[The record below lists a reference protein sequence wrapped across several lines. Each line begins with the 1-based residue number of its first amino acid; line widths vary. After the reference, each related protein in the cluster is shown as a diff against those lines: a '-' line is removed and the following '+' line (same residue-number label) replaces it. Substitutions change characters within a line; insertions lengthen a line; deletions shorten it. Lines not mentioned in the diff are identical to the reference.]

1 MFIFSKIGLLQKVQ
15 TRGAAVAAI
24 SVSNV
29 ETRRAER
36 NLHQPPKERGKILV
50 SAQYIRVF
58 LRAGC

>member
-36 NLHQPPKERGKILV
+36 NLHQPPKEKR
-50 SAQYIRVF
+50 
-58 LRAGC
+58 